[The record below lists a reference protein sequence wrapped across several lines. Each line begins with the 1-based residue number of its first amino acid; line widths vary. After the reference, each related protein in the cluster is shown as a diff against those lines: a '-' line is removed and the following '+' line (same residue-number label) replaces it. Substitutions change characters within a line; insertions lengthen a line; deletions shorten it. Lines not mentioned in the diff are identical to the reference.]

1 MRTCGTFLKATLYRF
16 DNEDMNRGTIPTAAA
31 VLAIAVLVTS
41 CSEGARPMDVVL
53 EAHWQCDVQ
62 RLTFNDLSEMD
73 TELESRIEAAG
84 MTTDEYAT
92 FKDQL
97 RTSADLRA
105 SVAEEYDDY
114 CLE

>member
-1 MRTCGTFLKATLYRF
+1 VGTCGTFLKATLYLF
-16 DNEDMNRGTIPTAAA
+16 DNEDMNRRTIPTPA
-31 VLAIAVLVTS
+31 VILAIAVLVAS
-41 CSEGARPMDVVL
+41 CSEGAKPIDVVL

-84 MTTDEYAT
+84 MTTQEYAT

-97 RTSADLRA
+97 SSSADLRA